1 MFNVNQEY
9 MNVHNV
15 LIEDVSSAPD
25 ELRKLD
31 TLFKWR
37 TLVHTLFAFI
47 KGEIYRRKQ
56 VALAIYDASGI
67 ALSEAEI
74 AVLKEKSYDLDTGA
88 ACCQFKALQSV
99 PLKTK
104 FGKK

>member
-31 TLFKWR
+31 TLFK
-37 TLVHTLFAFI
+37 
-47 KGEIYRRKQ
+47 
-56 VALAIYDASGI
+56 
-67 ALSEAEI
+67 
-74 AVLKEKSYDLDTGA
+74 
-88 ACCQFKALQSV
+88 
-99 PLKTK
+99 
-104 FGKK
+104 